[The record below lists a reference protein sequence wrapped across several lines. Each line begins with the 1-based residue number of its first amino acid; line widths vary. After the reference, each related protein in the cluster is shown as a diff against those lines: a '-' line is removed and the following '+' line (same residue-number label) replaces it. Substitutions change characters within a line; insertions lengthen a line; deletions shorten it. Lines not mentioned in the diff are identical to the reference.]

1 MNSDKIRRIE
11 ALRAAMPTMASRQA
25 DRERIARQ
33 LDQFLQAGGQI
44 QQVEPHT
51 TALVTLSISDRAEEN
66 RSTHR
71 AIIAG
76 KRGNDYVHGKS
87 RHQANSRGG
96 KA

>member
-51 TALVTLSISDRAEEN
+51 TALVTLSISDRAEAN
-66 RSTHR
+66 RSR
-71 AIIAG
+71 FLG
-76 KRGNDYVHGKS
+76 EDRVSSK
-87 RHQANSRGG
+87 QASSRGG

>member
-33 LDQFLQAGGQI
+33 LEEFMAAGGQI
-44 QQVEPHT
+44 QQVESHT
-51 TALVTLSISDRAEEN
+51 TAMIPLSISDRAEAN
-66 RSTHR
+66 RSR
-71 AIIAG
+71 FLG
-76 KRGNDYVHGKS
+76 EDRVSSK
-87 RHQANSRGG
+87 QANSRGG